1 MSKPKQQKTL
11 LSFFSSPPNAAAK
24 KPAATP
30 ASAANSKQKATPKT
44 TSSTS
49 KAAKPASAARAEEK
63 EANTR
68 KRISFSPKL
77 KKRSDEEDADGD
89 DDVVMQ
95 DAVSSTSGTKR
106 KAYEDFLGT
115 DSEEEDESAAK
126 KAESKVVSQPPKQA
140 RRTPTKV
147 IVDDDD
153 GNSDSDASEPATTP
167 QKRMR
172 RKRISTNVVS
182 SDDDEEEWDPKGA
195 KGGGDGD
202 NDNDSEFSAN
212 ASDDTDDDD
221 EEDEE
226 DEEDD
231 EPVRPAKRRKATVTP
246 TKPAAKKSAPAK
258 KAGAFLSPPP
268 SSIKK
273 SATTPSS
280 SAKKSSGVGA
290 SLDAS
295 NGGGD
300 VVAALGTGTHIHD
313 SLPFLHE
320 KRRDINGNMPD
331 SPDYDPRTLY
341 VPPEFIKKETPAM
354 VQWWEVKSRNMD
366 TVLFFKVGKFYEL
379 FHMDADVGF
388 KELNLIYMKGDKAHS
403 GFPEIAYSK
412 MSSQL
417 VEKGYRVARVEQ
429 TETPEMMKERNAGS
443 ATKSKVVRREICSL
457 LSVGTNTSSFLDAPI
472 SSQEQV
478 SRKLVA
484 VKEDWDAAS
493 KSLRFGICMIDSST
507 GAFHLAEFDDT
518 EQRDRLKT
526 LFAQFHVVEIVSERG
541 GLSDDTKM
549 VLKHAAPAAI
559 RSELR
564 VSKEFWDATRTIDE
578 IERAGYFKESGWPA
592 NVLDFLEMDKTVK
605 SDGQL
610 VISALG
616 GCIWH
621 LRRSIIDQEL
631 LSLCNFSRYK
641 PADEEARE
649 QRENAGALATSKVEL
664 TQHFVVL
671 DSQTIQNLEILTN
684 NFNGSRAGSLID
696 IMDKTVTSFG
706 KRMFQEWVVKPLCKV
721 SEINERLDAVDELGQ
736 QHELMTEVR
745 DYLRKLPDLERLLS
759 RIHALGSAHRS
770 KEHPDSRAIMYESN
784 TYNIR
789 KIRNFVAVLNGF
801 DVAMELVQGYGA
813 RFSQFSSP
821 ILQGIL
827 KTRASGK
834 EEDVCTAN
842 SLKLGHFPDLRAKL
856 EFFQCSFDHSVAQK
870 SGVIVPPEGFDP
882 EYDDAC
888 ADIARVEGE
897 LQEYLAEQRTAL
909 RCKQIVYWG
918 TKKDDRFQLE
928 VPESAVSSKQ
938 PKEYELKSRKK
949 GYKRFHT
956 PTIRGLLAQLVA
968 AETRK
973 EEALKDQ
980 MRKVFHRFDGDYK
993 YWLKAVQCLA
1003 VLDCLLSLA
1012 LVSSQSD
1019 GYTKPEIVSAAVG
1032 NNGVPFIDIEEGVHP
1047 CVAATFDG
1055 DFIPNDAQLGVS
1067 GHGQMVLLSG
1077 PNMGGKSTL
1086 LRQTCVL
1093 ALMAQIGCFVPAQK
1107 CRMSPVDRI
1116 FTRIGASDRI
1126 LAGQSTLYVELAET
1140 ATILNHATNHSLVIL
1155 DELGRGT
1162 STFDGTAIAYSVVE
1176 HLLREI
1182 RCRSMFATHYHSLVE
1197 EYAEHEQVSL
1207 GHMGCIVDPDNDR
1220 KVTFLYKLK
1229 EGMCPKSYGLN
1240 VAMLAKLPDEVI
1252 ECAARKSAQFE
1263 QSLQAKAHAAAGGE
1277 EADVADIVA
1286 QVQQLL
1292 KQGKEVDIE
1301 QLTALWRTIQARVR

>member
-1 MSKPKQQKTL
+1 MAKPKQQKTL

-30 ASAANSKQKATPKT
+30 TSASSSAKSKQKATPNT
-44 TSSTS
+44 NSAS
-49 KAAKPASAARAEEK
+49 KATAKKEEK
-63 EANTR
+63 DANTR
-68 KRISFSPKL
+68 KRIDFSPTL
-77 KKRSDEEDADGD
+77 KKPSDGD
-89 DDVVMQ
+89 DAGGDDVVMQ
-95 DAVSSTSGTKR
+95 GSDVVSSKSGSKR

-115 DSEEEDESAAK
+115 DSEEEEESASAAK
-126 KAESKVVSQPPKQA
+126 KAESKAVSQPPKQV

-147 IVDDDD
+147 IVDDD
-153 GNSDSDASEPATTP
+153 NSDSDAAATP
-167 QKRMR
+167 QKRIR
-172 RKRISTNVVS
+172 RKRITNNVIS

-195 KGGGDGD
+195 KGGDDGD
-202 NDNDSEFSAN
+202 NDNDSEFSAD
-212 ASDDTDDDD
+212 ASDGTDDDD
-221 EEDEE
+221 EDDDDEE
-226 DEEDD
+226 EEDDDD
-231 EPVRPAKRRKATVTP
+231 EPVRPAKRRKASVTP
-246 TKPAAKKSAPAK
+246 TKPAAKKSVPAK
-258 KAGAFLSPPP
+258 KTGAFLSPPP

-280 SAKKSSGVGA
+280 SAKKSPGAGA
-290 SLDAS
+290 SLDVL

-300 VVAALGTGTHIHD
+300 AAAALGTGTHIHD

-320 KRRDINGNMPD
+320 KRRDINGNPPD

-443 ATKSKVVRREICSL
+443 ATKAKVVRREICSL
-457 LSVGTNTSSFLDAPI
+457 LSVGTNTNSFLDAPI

-484 VKEDWDAAS
+484 VKEDWDAAL

-526 LFAQFHVVEIVSERG
+526 LFAQFHVVEIVNERG
-541 GLSDDTKM
+541 GLSADTKM

-564 VSKEFWDATRTIDE
+564 VSNEFWDASRTIDE
-578 IERAGYFKESGWPA
+578 IERAGYFEESGWPA
-592 NVLDFLEMDKTVK
+592 DVLHFLEMDKTVK
-605 SDGQL
+605 PDGQL
-610 VISALG
+610 AISALG

-649 QRENAGALATSKVEL
+649 QRENAGALATSRAEL
-664 TQHFVVL
+664 SQHFVVL

-745 DYLRKLPDLERLLS
+745 EYLRKLPDLERLLS

-789 KIRNFVAVLNGF
+789 KIRDFVAVLNGF

-813 RFSQFSSP
+813 RFSQFTSP

-827 KTRASGK
+827 KTRASSD
-834 EEDVCTAN
+834 EEEAPRTN

-856 EFFQCSFDHSVAQK
+856 EFFQRSFDHSVAQK

-888 ADIARVEGE
+888 ADIVRVEGE
-897 LQEYLAEQRTAL
+897 LQEYLLEQRTAL

-928 VPESAVSSKQ
+928 VPESAVSSRQ

-980 MRKVFHRFDGDYK
+980 MRKVFHRFDEDYK
-993 YWLKAVQCLA
+993 YWMKAVQCLA

-1019 GYTKPEIVSAAVG
+1019 GYTKPKIVSAAVG

-1067 GHGQMVLLSG
+1067 GQGQMVLLSG

-1140 ATILNHATNHSLVIL
+1140 ATILNHATSHSLVIL

-1207 GHMGCIVDPDNDR
+1207 GHMGCIVDPENDR
-1220 KVTFLYKLK
+1220 KVTFLYKLE
-1229 EGMCPKSYGLN
+1229 EGMCPKSYGIN

-1252 ECAARKSAQFE
+1252 ECAARKSTQFE
-1263 QSLQAKAHAAAGGE
+1263 QSLLAKARAATGGDKVDAGE
-1277 EADVADIVA
+1277 IVA

-1292 KQGKEVDIE
+1292 EQDKEVDIE
-1301 QLTALWRTIQARVR
+1301 KLTALWRTIQARVR